1 MDVQFSGAEVAVIV
15 ALLAAVTTPLGVV
28 FRMLITAKD
37 AHAARQDHY
46 IARLEAKNDELM
58 QALLAGTKSVEN
70 ATTVLKRTTQR

>member
-1 MDVQFSGAEVAVIV
+1 MQFSGAEVAVIV
-15 ALLAAVTTPLGVV
+15 ALLAAVTTPLGYMYKALE
-28 FRMLITAKD
+28 REKD
-37 AHAARQDHY
+37 RQ